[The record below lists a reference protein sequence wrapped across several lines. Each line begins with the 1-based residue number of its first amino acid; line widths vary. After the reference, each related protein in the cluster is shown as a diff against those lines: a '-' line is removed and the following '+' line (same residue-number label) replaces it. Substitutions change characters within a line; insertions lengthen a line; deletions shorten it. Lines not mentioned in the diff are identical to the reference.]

1 MNIEE
6 IKALIQ
12 LFEASSLSE
21 LSVKRDG
28 TQVVLKRDQYS
39 GQAVMTATPAPI
51 SAPTQTPVQE
61 TVVVGTPAPA
71 TPTLPSGHVVTS
83 PLVGTFYRRPSP
95 EEPAYVDVGSEVKV
109 GQTLC
114 IVEAMKVMNE
124 IKSDVSGTV
133 REVLSDDG
141 NIVEYGQSL
150 ITIDPS

>member
-1 MNIEE
+1 VNIEE

-21 LSVKRDG
+21 LSVQREG
-28 TQVVLKRDQYS
+28 TQVVLKRDQRS
-39 GQAVMTATPAPI
+39 GQAMMSATPAPM
-51 SAPTQTPVQE
+51 
-61 TVVVGTPAPA
+61 PAPA
-71 TPTLPSGHVVTS
+71 QTIVEDTPVASQTPIPAVPSGHLVTS

-95 EEPAYVDVGSEVKV
+95 EEPAYVEVGSEVKV

-141 NIVEYGQSL
+141 HIVEYGQTL
-150 ITIDPS
+150 IAIDPS